1 MRAEVIPVGRLYSA
15 AEGPVVGRD
24 GVLIMVDDERW
35 PLAADEQPANK
46 MVRFRSLGCYPLTAA
61 IESEAAT
68 LDAMIAELRESR
80 WSERAGRLI
89 DMDETSSM
97 ERKNR
102 EGYF

>member
-1 MRAEVIPVGRLYSA
+1 M
-15 AEGPVVGRD
+15 
-24 GVLIMVDDERW
+24 LIVVDDERL

-61 IESEAAT
+61 IESDATT
-68 LDAMIAELRESR
+68 LDAMIAELRASR

-89 DMDETSSM
+89 DMDEASSM
-97 ERKNR
+97 ERKKR